1 MLGPVRYPSGTDMNR
16 ARTSLRTG
24 IAWVLLVVAL
34 GACGPRSMKQRL
46 AHGEKRTDEATLLLN
61 EAERELQ
68 NFEVAR
74 AEKKLAEARELL
86 ADPDV
91 ELSPEG
97 EMLRGQLAELTA
109 RVPRVREEKE
119 RKEREAREERA
130 RQELEAAVEK
140 QRDAV
145 VLAMDGVTVALIALE
160 KGAGRAQVDAVL
172 DAVKGVRE
180 KQQAGKELEAKS
192 PDYAASAR
200 NTAKRLEQAEA
211 TARLAQR
218 LIDFASGP
226 YSGSQEATALEKKA
240 KRERDLE
247 KRLALY
253 TDVHQRFLRCGQEAE
268 KLLAENP
275 ELARR
280 ALPTTGRLTTLQ
292 AASTGC
298 SAKAGTLQRT
308 LTKLEQAKAKA
319 DKARGKKRR
328 K

>member
-1 MLGPVRYPSGTDMNR
+1 
-16 ARTSLRTG
+16 
-24 IAWVLLVVAL
+24 
-34 GACGPRSMKQRL
+34 MKQRL

-68 NFEVAR
+68 NLEVAR

-119 RKEREAREERA
+119 RKEREAREERE

-180 KQQAGKELEAKS
+180 KQQAGKALEAKS

-292 AASTGC
+292 AASAGC
-298 SAKAGTLQRT
+298 GAKAGALQRT